1 MLRAVLRLALFLLC
15 FGLVLSRVGL
25 VLHEVLGHGGLATL
39 LGGELREV
47 SLFWFG
53 GGWVRTITPPGEMR
67 LVAVQLGGIAVEL
80 GAAGLLAL
88 GARRARAPMSKAL
101 LVLAGY
107 VLAAHALWYAA
118 TGIWHGFGDGARL
131 HQLLGPARHAVAL
144 AAAALLCGLTVLG
157 TRAMI
162 RALAPALE
170 GPWRRRLMATL
181 GAAAL
186 AGAAHAALAF
196 GEVAVRRDET
206 YRLTMRSAAQ
216 RSHEEHLAALRAELE
231 RGGVLTVRLEAL
243 RRAPPPR
250 PFPFSAA
257 LAVAAL
263 ASALVGAWSLR
274 RAAPAG
280 EGLLELSPRVLR
292 RAAAAAACAVAAVAA
307 WTLW

>member
-25 VLHEVLGHGGLATL
+25 VLHEVVGHGGLATL

-53 GGWVRTITPPGEMR
+53 GGWVRTVTPPGEGR
-67 LVAVQLGGIAVEL
+67 LVAVQLGGIGVEL
-80 GAAGLLAL
+80 GTAGLLAL
-88 GARRARAPMSKAL
+88 AAHRARAPLGKAL
-101 LVLAGY
+101 AALAGY

-131 HQLLGPARHAVAL
+131 HQLLGPARPAVAL
-144 AAAALLCGLTVLG
+144 GAAALLCGLAVLG
-157 TRAMI
+157 TRAVI
-162 RALAPALE
+162 RTLAPVLE
-170 GPWRRRLMATL
+170 GPWRRRVMATL

-196 GEVAVRRDET
+196 GEVAVRHDET

-216 RSHEEHLAALRAELE
+216 RSHEERLAALRAELE

-243 RRAPPPR
+243 RAPPPR

-257 LAVAAL
+257 LAIAAL
-263 ASALVGAWSLR
+263 ASALAGAWSLR

-280 EGLLELSPRVLR
+280 AGALELSPRLLR
-292 RAAAAAACAVAAVAA
+292 QAALAAAAAVAAVAA